1 GLALIRPS
9 PRYGLAG
16 GFLLL
21 ASLVRPETFIFLGV
35 ALLLLGWQTLRGPR
49 PPRAA
54 WLVMLGGLAVVGYCL
69 HDLLLTGDPL
79 WWTKVAAHSVELSG
93 GHAHS
98 LGAVIL
104 STRIRLLGQ
113 LPLVLPACAG
123 GLLLLYRRAWVPAA
137 GLIAMGPLVI
147 VYTWLLAARR
157 LNVLSHY
164 FHPLDLAIIL
174 GASIGIGVGL
184 RWLRV
189 PLGKWTPQVRSDAAL
204 ALSGAAAIVLAI
216 VLSRPFAPLSPSA
229 RRSIALESTIAARL
243 VSVEPVLSTLLGT
256 ESGSTPTAPGPMGLA
271 DAASVRLFVP
281 AHRAG
286 RLAIDLGLPLTQI
299 AAIDPARVDPSLG

>member
-1 GLALIRPS
+1 MAIASPRAARYLGLSGTFAAVAVVVFWLARPLQGGPAGPDAASSVLFFDRIASGQRLETWVNTTPKPLLTLVLGGLHGLTGDWRPGAVASVLITALGMVLAVELVRRVAGIEAGVFAGVALVGSLSLEAEANWSYGLPWAFALWMADGLALIRPS

-98 LGAVIL
+98 LGAV
-104 STRIRLLGQ
+104 
-113 LPLVLPACAG
+113 
-123 GLLLLYRRAWVPAA
+123 
-137 GLIAMGPLVI
+137 
-147 VYTWLLAARR
+147 
-157 LNVLSHY
+157 
-164 FHPLDLAIIL
+164 
-174 GASIGIGVGL
+174 
-184 RWLRV
+184 
-189 PLGKWTPQVRSDAAL
+189 
-204 ALSGAAAIVLAI
+204 
-216 VLSRPFAPLSPSA
+216 
-229 RRSIALESTIAARL
+229 
-243 VSVEPVLSTLLGT
+243 
-256 ESGSTPTAPGPMGLA
+256 
-271 DAASVRLFVP
+271 
-281 AHRAG
+281 
-286 RLAIDLGLPLTQI
+286 
-299 AAIDPARVDPSLG
+299 